1 MKKSEIK
8 KLLALREE
16 QLERAVKALRRAE
29 ARLVLHNMFL
39 CPLGH
44 YPMVMRDE
52 TGQVRVA
59 IGDMSKIC

>member
-44 YPMVMRDE
+44 YPMVVRDD
-52 TGQVRVA
+52 TGLARVVV
-59 IGDMSKIC
+59 GDTSKIC